1 MKKICSL
8 AIAAA
13 SLVCSC
19 GAGAQHES
27 HSVDADTLSVSA
39 ADTIAVPDTLTLAMV
54 GDIMMGTTY
63 PEEPVGAYLP
73 ADSGRYLFDDAAA
86 VLRRADLALGNQEG
100 VLLDGPGERRK
111 PGRNPKTYFVFRTP
125 TNMVRNLVD
134 AGIDFMG
141 MANNHVNDFGESG
154 RLSTMKTL
162 GDAGIAYAGL
172 KGRCEIAVVER
183 AGLRIAITQFSHG
196 MGTLDINS
204 IAELQRVVRQMRD
217 TADLVVVAFHGGAEG
232 TAHLHV
238 PHAAETYVGEAR
250 GNVERFAHAA
260 IDAGAALVYGHG
272 PHVPRAAELYNG
284 HFIIY
289 SLGNFCTPYRM
300 GIAGY
305 TGLAPIAEVNI
316 DPHTGRFLSGR
327 IHSLRQ
333 QRGIGPR
340 LDASNGAAALM
351 RSLSREDFPASPLRI
366 ADDGTLSVKRAGR
379 E

>member
-1 MKKICSL
+1 MKKICYL
-8 AIAAA
+8 AITAAA
-13 SLVCSC
+13 LMCSC
-19 GAGAQHES
+19 GARSQQEFHPAVVD
-27 HSVDADTLSVSA
+27 SVSERDADTL
-39 ADTIAVPDTLTLAMV
+39 AVPDTLTFAMV

-63 PEEPVGAYLP
+63 PEEPAGAYLP
-73 ADSGRYLFDDAAA
+73 ADSGRHLFDDAVA

-100 VLLDGPGERRK
+100 VLLDGPGERRR

-162 GDAGIAYAGL
+162 REAGIAYAGL
-172 KGRCEIAVVER
+172 KGRCEVAVLECSGLKIAV
-183 AGLRIAITQFSHG
+183 TQFSHG

-204 IAELQRVVRQMRD
+204 ISELQRVVRQMRD

-232 TAHLHV
+232 TGHLHV

-272 PHVPRAAELYNG
+272 PHVPRAAELYKG

-305 TGLAPIAEVNI
+305 TGLAPIAEVKI

-340 LDASNGAAALM
+340 LDATNGAATLIS
-351 RSLSREDFPASPLRI
+351 SLSREDFPASPLRI
-366 ADDGTLSVKRAGR
+366 SGDGEMSVAP
-379 E
+379 